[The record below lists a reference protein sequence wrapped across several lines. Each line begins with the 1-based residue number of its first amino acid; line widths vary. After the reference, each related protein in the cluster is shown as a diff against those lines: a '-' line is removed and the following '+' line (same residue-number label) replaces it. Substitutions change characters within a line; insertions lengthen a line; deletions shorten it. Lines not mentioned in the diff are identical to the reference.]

1 MRVAGAVTLGGV
13 IAVAAPTLTAVH
25 PVRRA
30 VTSRVLPRLHGT
42 SPAAHIALAYDD
54 GPDPAS
60 TPQFLDLLAEHWT
73 RATFFLLGEHVVREP
88 ALVRRMA
95 DEGHELGVHGWTH
108 RCAAFI
114 GPRRLAAELNSAK
127 DAIEQAGGI
136 PVRWYRPPYGV
147 STTPS
152 LLAAR
157 NVGLTTLLWTAWGV
171 DWRRGRTAEQVVDAV
186 TRDLRPGGT
195 VLLHDTDR
203 ASTPGSWR
211 TTLAASRILLDRFS
225 ADGARVGPLADH
237 WPTRGRSDHP

>member
-1 MRVAGAVTLGGV
+1 MRVARAVTLGGV

-30 VTSRVLPRLHGT
+30 VTSRVLPRLHGI
-42 SPAAHIALAYDD
+42 SPAAHIALTYDD

-60 TPQFLDLLAEHWT
+60 TPQFLDLLAEHST
-73 RATFFLLGEHVVREP
+73 RATFFLLGEHVVGEP
-88 ALVRRMA
+88 GLVRRMA

-127 DAIEQAGGI
+127 DAIEAGRRHSR
-136 PVRWYRPPYGV
+136 PVVP
-147 STTPS
+147 
-152 LLAAR
+152 AAVR
-157 NVGLTTLLWTAWGV
+157 RGHDAVPARGPECRLTTLLWTAWGV

>member
-1 MRVAGAVTLGGV
+1 MSLAEAVALGGV
-13 IAVAAPTLTAVH
+13 IAVATPALTAVH
-25 PVRRA
+25 PLRRA
-30 VTSRVLPRLHGT
+30 VTSRVLPRLHGVA
-42 SPAAHIALAYDD
+42 PGGHIALTYDD

-60 TPQFLDLLAEHWT
+60 TPRFLDLLAEHST

-95 DEGHELGVHGWTH
+95 DEGHELGVHGWSH

-114 GPRRLAAELNSAK
+114 GPRRLATELNRTK
-127 DAIEQAGGI
+127 DAIEQAGGL

-147 STTPS
+147 STTPT

-157 NVGLTTLLWTAWGV
+157 YVGLTTVLWTAWGV
-171 DWRRGRTAEQVVDAV
+171 DWRPGRTAEQVADAV

-211 TTLAASRILLDRFS
+211 TTLAASRVLLDRFT
-225 ADGARVGPLADH
+225 AAGAHVGPLADH
-237 WPTRGRSDHP
+237 WPTAATAPAA